1 MCRMSISFW
10 YAERVESDLLP
21 FADADVKRR
30 WDPKLAKGSR
40 WPMLNILSPSSM
52 ALMRRC

>member
-52 ALMRRC
+52 PLMRRC